1 MIIGTIRAPEETG
14 IYNEYEGSHHFHT
27 EETQEPYG
35 LFEVFHHE
43 GGHMIEPDPD
53 DDMPLDDWRD
63 AEAPGWYWRDCCTGH
78 DPVGPFP
85 TSRAALE
92 DADVWNP
99 VFDEN

>member
-14 IYNEYEGSHHFHT
+14 IYNEYEGSHCSPH
-27 EETQEPYG
+27 G

-43 GGHMIEPDPD
+43 GGHMIEPDPN
-53 DDMPLDDWRD
+53 DDMPLDDWR
-63 AEAPGWYWRDCCTGH
+63 EPEPPGWYWRDCCTGH

-92 DADVWNP
+92 DA
-99 VFDEN
+99 FDEN